1 MMSSD
6 PSSGDIIQKSLTEL
20 NQLRHEA
27 SKVFKTAAEG
37 VKDIS
42 GEEGK
47 EKKFLSSLKQQIDTV
62 TSALGSVENNLSQP
76 NSLPTALL
84 LGSLDSDSNVETFHL
99 YSTLSKSYKWLD
111 KAHEYSAGAAAHL
124 SRNSLKRSYGAV
136 TRSRRRNPNNS
147 QHVEPNYFN
156 KKIEDMNKL
165 FTDMKLS
172 ITRPGD
178 TRLNAIVE
186 VRLDRVLRGVV
197 IFKGMMIEWVVVKGW
212 EEELV
217 KSDSQPDIWGESRY
231 QVFQRITE
239 NANAAMLH
247 FQSPIYPEL
256 AVQSFMT
263 YLHSFSSLFSE
274 KCKLCGNYLKDNLP
288 PTWREFRTLEAFHQ
302 NCRP

>member
-27 SKVFKTAAEG
+27 SKVFQTAAEG

-165 FTDMKLS
+165 FPDMKLS

-186 VRLDRVLRGVV
+186 VRLGRVLVQELEMDPYLSIDMARFPVLAAVPGEGDQPAAVTGTAIVV
-197 IFKGMMIEWVVVKGW
+197 LLYLFIMQAAQCSHRQCDGT
-212 EEELV
+212 LV
-217 KSDSQPDIWGESRY
+217 
-231 QVFQRITE
+231 
-239 NANAAMLH
+239 
-247 FQSPIYPEL
+247 
-256 AVQSFMT
+256 
-263 YLHSFSSLFSE
+263 
-274 KCKLCGNYLKDNLP
+274 
-288 PTWREFRTLEAFHQ
+288 
-302 NCRP
+302 

>member
-1 MMSSD
+1 MSSD

>member
-217 KSDSQPDIWGESRY
+217 KSDSQPDIWGESRF
-231 QVFQRITE
+231 VWRI
-239 NANAAMLH
+239 NNLIDNMLLL
-247 FQSPIYPEL
+247 F
-256 AVQSFMT
+256 T
-263 YLHSFSSLFSE
+263 SSGT
-274 KCKLCGNYLKDNLP
+274 KCSRGS
-288 PTWREFRTLEAFHQ
+288 RRTLTRRCSTSSPRSTPSWR
-302 NCRP
+302 CRAS